1 MAPFSR
7 RVKISKSHEH
17 SSSSPPGTETATK
30 KIYEDLAVYI
40 WSTWGDLAAIDA
52 QSASVGPARCD
63 TCAEVSRW
71 STRGIG
77 TWQFLSVL
85 TSWLSESVCLDCL
98 HCSCHCL
105 QEVFLSASLIQF
117 VLRWGL
123 HRWKPILR
131 YSLRLAKL
139 TLKNVS
145 FYLESWRDPWWVA
158 CYSLLGTLWESITY
172 CNINILQSH
181 HTTRHR
187 RPRRHLTRWKW
198 M

>member
-1 MAPFSR
+1 MASNDWLLDPLYKLVEKISFQLYLNSALGEPFSR

-17 SSSSPPGTETATK
+17 SSSSPPGTETIRNCNIW
-30 KIYEDLAVYI
+30 KIL
-40 WSTWGDLAAIDA
+40 STSGLPEEILRPTHNLCL
-52 QSASVGPARCD
+52 VGPARCD
-63 TCAEVSRW
+63 TCVEVSRW
-71 STRGIG
+71 STRGTG

-98 HCSCHCL
+98 HCSYHCL

-158 CYSLLGTLWESITY
+158 CYSLLGTLW
-172 CNINILQSH
+172 
-181 HTTRHR
+181 
-187 RPRRHLTRWKW
+187 
-198 M
+198 